1 MAKASRDKDQGG
13 EALPGLTELLSGPKK
28 EPRPRP
34 KTGPAISDED
44 LLAPL
49 PQPGEAPRP
58 QAVKVRAKAGTG
70 PKIEKGREA
79 KKKSRRWA
87 YWKEP
92 GFVPNPDYIFDPIG
106 ELYWLL
112 VLRDAAERMRFK
124 LRWLGLT
131 RYIFLPIIAIV
142 VAALVITYLWYLF
155 WDYNE
160 YLMVFSRHVPTVYL
174 LIPSGVGLA
183 MAVFLPVNW
192 LLLGRYEKR
201 WNRTLRDMLREKIPT
216 KVPTAGKPAGTGPE
230 AAPTGPLAPEPP
242 LPQPTVN
249 PMSSSR

>member
-34 KTGPAISDED
+34 KTGPAISDEE

-58 QAVKVRAKAGTG
+58 QAVKVRAKAGTAPG
-70 PKIEKGREA
+70 AKKGAPA
-79 KKKSRRWA
+79 KKKAGPIRRFFSWF
-87 YWKEP
+87 KP
-92 GFVPNPDYIFDPIG
+92 FIIPQD
-106 ELYWLL
+106 L
-112 VLRDAAERMRFK
+112 VDRMRFK

-131 RYIFLPIIAIV
+131 RYIFLPIIVIV
-142 VAALVITYLWYLF
+142 VAALVVTYLWYLF

-160 YLMVFSRHVPTVYL
+160 YLMVFSLHVPTVYL
-174 LIPSGVGLA
+174 LIPFGVGWA
-183 MAVFLPVNW
+183 MAVFIPVNW

-216 KVPTAGKPAGTGPE
+216 KAPTAGKPAGTGPE
-230 AAPTGPLAPEPP
+230 EALKEPLAPEPP

-249 PMSSSR
+249 PGVHQDKTKYA